1 MTEAEAELLWEELE
15 DAACSLRGMMLWEVA
30 GSWVDTMHEIE
41 QTAKRL
47 RVYESE
53 RSADCLDVRTDL
65 MWSDLEDAS
74 AGLEWDKGADQ
85 WQRASDI
92 EHAAKELRRRYRA

>member
-15 DAACSLRGMMLWEVA
+15 DAACSLWGILMFEVA
-30 GSWVDTMHEIE
+30 RSFTGTTREIE
-41 QTAKRL
+41 QMARRL
-47 RVYESE
+47 RVYEWK
-53 RSADCLDVRTDL
+53 RSADCSDVRTDL

-74 AGLEWDKGADQ
+74 AGLEWHKGAGRR
-85 WQRASDI
+85 QRAADI